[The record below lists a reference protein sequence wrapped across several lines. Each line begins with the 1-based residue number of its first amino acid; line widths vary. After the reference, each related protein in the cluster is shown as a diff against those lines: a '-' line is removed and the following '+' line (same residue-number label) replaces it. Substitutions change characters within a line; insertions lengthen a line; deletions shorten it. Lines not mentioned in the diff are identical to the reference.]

1 MEERT
6 VEQIQLETIQELK
19 AKMDAMVDP
28 GEHAK
33 LKTQYDTLLKSMI
46 NKRPAPEQIQVV
58 KKSAKEVAKEIISN
72 KPMSN
77 REYVKKALE
86 YRDAMILEYGKDP
99 FNDGKTDQ
107 NEINQTVE
115 ALKYLVEDSENDS
128 DFRYKFDQIVKDDPQ
143 IVAMLKAKKK
153 GGN

>member
-28 GEHAK
+28 EEHAK

-46 NKRPAPEQIQVV
+46 NKRTPVV
-58 KKSAKEVAKEIISN
+58 EEVKVRSAKEIAKEFIKN
-72 KPMSN
+72 EPVSN
-77 REYVKKALE
+77 RDYIKRSLE
-86 YRDAMILEYGKDP
+86 YREAVIREQGKDP
-99 FNDGKTDQ
+99 FNDGKTDALETQ
-107 NEINQTVE
+107 RVAD
-115 ALKYLVEDSENDS
+115 ALKYLVEDSDNDS

-143 IVAMLKAKKK
+143 IAAMLRAKKK